1 MRSPMAQAILN
12 ARRAVGLT
20 QEQLGR
26 RIGLQGRAV
35 YRWERDDIV
44 PSKRNQRA
52 LVTAINAV
60 NQEVAAKLAAALS
73 GQGQGA
79 EPAPAPVPVPPPLSA
94 PVVLELAVFGM
105 ADELDLPARRIRGS
119 LARLL
124 KRLRESN
131 LTLEVAQRQLDLWI
145 ANGQ

>member
-1 MRSPMAQAILN
+1 MAQAILN

-26 RIGLQGRAV
+26 RIGLQASAV
-35 YRWERDDIV
+35 YRWERDDSI
-44 PSKRNQRA
+44 PNKRNQRA

-60 NQEVAAKLAAALS
+60 NQDVAAKLAAALA

-79 EPAPAPVPVPPPLSA
+79 KPAPAPEQAAPPLSA

-131 LTLEVAQRQLDLWI
+131 LTLEVAQRQLELWI
-145 ANGQ
+145 ASAQ